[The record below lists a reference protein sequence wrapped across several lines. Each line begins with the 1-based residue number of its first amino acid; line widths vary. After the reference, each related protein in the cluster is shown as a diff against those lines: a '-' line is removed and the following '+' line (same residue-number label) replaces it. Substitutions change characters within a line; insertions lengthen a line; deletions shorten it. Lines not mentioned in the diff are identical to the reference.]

1 MKEQEEYLWN
11 KIINIL
17 AENPDIFPITN
28 FIINSNRQ
36 TKREEDW
43 LKYQLKTFCNIQTVF
58 QKYYKALSLFWD
70 MGDINFKDSFN
81 RNIISNVQLKQVNI
95 ELYLKVF

>member
-43 LKYQLKTFCNIQTVF
+43 LK
-58 QKYYKALSLFWD
+58 
-70 MGDINFKDSFN
+70 
-81 RNIISNVQLKQVNI
+81 
-95 ELYLKVF
+95 